1 VKLSLSAKTIRSALV
16 LLVIPL
22 AVLASAAL
30 ALPYFLARQGIENRI
45 RSELSLLSGMPVSLK
60 GDVTITLFPRF
71 AAIVQDVEVGSFDAI
86 NAPAMR
92 AKTLEVELSRI
103 ATMKSQLKITSLR
116 ISDADIRLMR
126 DSAGGWLPASIAS
139 PLGPAIL
146 AEQRTADAGAAPSD
160 TSRLT
165 SWDIGSMRMTNSRL
179 SLVSG
184 GAAEVIR
191 DADLMLS
198 WPNTA
203 APLIASGGGTWR
215 GNPARFSARLQNPIP
230 MAAGNNSA
238 VTLQAESGLATMSF
252 DGFANLQNFF
262 FTNGDLKFET
272 PSMGQLLSW
281 IGARVDPGASMG
293 SMGLSAKL
301 TAKDDHLNFNDAVIN
316 FNGNPASGVFE
327 MKPDGR
333 IPALSGTLAFDRL
346 DLASFLSAFSVGIG
360 PGSTRPGV
368 NFLQQINLDLRLSA
382 KAANAG
388 PLALTEI
395 AAAIRI
401 KDGFAEFDLGDAA
414 LAGGRLQGGMKIK
427 EAAGLPDASIRL
439 RFKDL
444 DSARL
449 FGDSGRPV
457 ITAPLAG
464 MAEAEGKYAGFLPFL
479 LAARGVLEMQTQ
491 QGNVRNFALAD
502 FRQRLDLG
510 ALFNLPLTYAGIE
523 PLKAASMKARIED
536 GVIIV
541 TSGLVSLGGGDLV
554 VTGALPVV
562 SDGLA
567 LSGWLADAQGGAV
580 HRFFIGGSASLPF
593 VTPVN

>member
-16 LLVIPL
+16 VLVIPL
-22 AVLASAAL
+22 VVLAAAAL
-30 ALPYFLARQGIENRI
+30 ALPYFLARQGIEDRI

-60 GDVTITLFPRF
+60 GNVAITLFPRF
-71 AAIVQDVEVGSFDAI
+71 AAIVQDVEVGSFDKLD
-86 NAPAMR
+86 APAMR
-92 AKTLEVELSRI
+92 AKTLEVELSRL
-103 ATMKSQLKITSLR
+103 AALKSQLKITSLR
-116 ISDADIRLMR
+116 VSDADIRLVR
-126 DSAGGWLPASIAS
+126 DSSGHWLPASIAS
-139 PLGPAIL
+139 PLTPAIL
-146 AEQRTADAGAAPSD
+146 AERRNVSADAPLSD
-160 TSRLT
+160 ASLQP
-165 SWDIGSMRMTNSRL
+165 SWDIGSMRLTNSRL

-215 GNPARFSARLQNPIP
+215 GNPTRFSARLQNPIP

-238 VTLQAESGLATMSF
+238 VTLQAESGLATLTF

-281 IGARVDPGASMG
+281 IGAKVDPGASMG

-301 TAKDDHLNFNDAVIN
+301 TAKDDHLNFNDARIN

-333 IPALSGTLAFDRL
+333 IPALSGTLAFDKL
-346 DLASFLSAFSVGIG
+346 DLASFLSAFSVGIA

-388 PLALTEI
+388 PLPLTEI
-395 AAAIRI
+395 AAAVRI

-414 LAGGRLQGGMKIK
+414 LAGGRIKGDLKIN
-427 EAAGLPDASIRL
+427 EAAGLPDASIRI

-444 DSARL
+444 DSAQL
-449 FGDSGRPV
+449 FGDSGRPL
-457 ITAPLAG
+457 ITAPLGG
-464 MAEAEGKYAGFLPFL
+464 MIAAEGKYADFMPFL
-479 LAARGVLEMQTQ
+479 LAAHGEMEIQAQ

-510 ALFNLPLTYAGIE
+510 ALFNLPLAYGGTE
-523 PLKAASMKARIED
+523 PLNSASLKARIED
-536 GVIIV
+536 GVAIV
-541 TSGLVSLGGGDLV
+541 TDGRVSLGGGDFL
-554 VTGALPVV
+554 VTGALPLV

-567 LSGWLADAQGGAV
+567 LSGQLKDAEGGAV
-580 HRFFIGGSASLPF
+580 RRFFIGGSASLPF